1 MLLFSRLD
9 NFWYFFFCEYWY
21 RKATCNRWTNTVGC
35 GATSSEKPNT
45 AAMDQYCFL
54 LTGSDWSQA
63 DMRFQ
68 DENSR
73 CLLWR
78 RMSSNRAVR
87 PLMKPTGRQRQKPEP
102 SLAHAPYVTRET
114 QLKSLRLWMQQ
125 LLPLL
130 LPWKSV
136 TVLSRCFEMI
146 FDWGFYFLFFLLS
159 CQLLRNM
166 PWPVL
171 KWGSSSGLFWWFLGG
186 CLRINLMFA
195 C

>member
-1 MLLFSRLD
+1 M
-9 NFWYFFFCEYWY
+9 
-21 RKATCNRWTNTVGC
+21 RWTNTVGC
-35 GATSSEKPNT
+35 GATKSEKPNT

-54 LTGSDWSQA
+54 LTGSDWSQT

-78 RMSSNRAVR
+78 RMSSNRAVH
-87 PLMKPTGRQRQKPEP
+87 PLMKPTGQQRQKPEP

-125 LLPLL
+125 PLPLL

-136 TVLSRCFEMI
+136 TVLSRCLEMI
-146 FDWGFYFLFFLLS
+146 FDWGFFGFVSVAEKHALTSVKVRFFF
-159 CQLLRNM
+159 C
-166 PWPVL
+166 
-171 KWGSSSGLFWWFLGG
+171 LFWWFLDG
-186 CLRINLMFA
+186 CLRTNLMFA
-195 C
+195 HQQFWSFLNMFVWFG